1 MGNRKIIME
10 VLQKIYSR
18 LDELKYVVEKTT
30 DQELENI
37 LDNLFYEFGVN
48 IQVNLDFMEM
58 IITRMDSFPTSGNSN
73 QSRMSNK
80 ELENYFEEKWLL
92 LVYP

>member
-1 MGNRKIIME
+1 ME

-18 LDELKYVVEKTT
+18 LDELKNVVEKTT

-58 IITRMDSFPTSGNSN
+58 IITRIDPFPASNNSE
-73 QSRMSNK
+73 QPKLSNK
-80 ELENYFEEKWLL
+80 ELEDYFEERWLL
-92 LVYP
+92 LIHP

>member
-1 MGNRKIIME
+1 ME